1 MFLVCLKESVLSD
14 FMGEGFMYVQY
25 IQYIKLLNYVI
36 QIFYILSNFF
46 FFCLIPENERTVLK
60 LFLCVSR
67 LVKIVL

>member
-36 QIFYILSNFF
+36 QIFYILSIFF
-46 FFCLIPENERTVLK
+46 FAWYQKMRG
-60 LFLCVSR
+60 LCWSYSSM
-67 LVKIVL
+67 LVDWSK